1 MKLGNFN
8 KQPVEV
14 KDYDIDYGPWLE
26 PPGDT
31 LDTIQTV
38 VHRLSGPD
46 APPLLV
52 DSVELTLDATKLW
65 VSGGADGGKY
75 KVEVTATTVGG
86 RVDQSEL
93 IFSVKDI

>member
-1 MKLGNFN
+1 MKLGNFK

-14 KDYDIDYGPWLE
+14 KDYDIDYGPWLA

-31 LDTIQTV
+31 LDTIQTE
-38 VHRLSGPD
+38 VHLLSGPD
-46 APPLLV
+46 APPLVV
-52 DSVELTLDATKLW
+52 DNVELTLDTAKLW

-75 KVEVTATTVGG
+75 KVEVTTTTVGG

-93 IFSVKDI
+93 VFDVKDI